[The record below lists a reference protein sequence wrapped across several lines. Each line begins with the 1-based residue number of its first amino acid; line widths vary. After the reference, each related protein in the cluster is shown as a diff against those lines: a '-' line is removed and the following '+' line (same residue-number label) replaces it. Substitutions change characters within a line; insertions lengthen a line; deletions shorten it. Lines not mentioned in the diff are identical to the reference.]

1 MHVKTHPINVF
12 TISFIGSSYI
22 FYNDNFLLS
31 FLVLFILCKWSI
43 SREMDTIEEHSSGLV
58 DLLQVCQRHNLNP
71 VTQDKDP
78 PHAKVASDI
87 MSCLFMVSKLKG
99 KTTYFGIDL
108 FAVLGGTLLIVPS
121 DFLTPFSLIN
131 QAIKQLIL

>member
-99 KTTYFGIDL
+99 KTTSFVIDL

-131 QAIKQLIL
+131 QAIQQLIL

>member
-99 KTTYFGIDL
+99 KTTSFVIDL

-121 DFLTPFSLIN
+121 DSSHPFHS
-131 QAIKQLIL
+131 